1 MNFVPMREVV
11 RFAIGGGWGSETEV
25 DGSVLTRVIR
35 GADFPE
41 AAEQNLTNAPLRWEK
56 ESRVKTRALAAGD
69 IVLEISGGTKD
80 RPTGR
85 TVLVTQKMVDES
97 VSPLIPASFCRKVQ
111 ISREIAD
118 PKFVYYW
125 LQLMHKSGRA
135 WKHQNQSTGIA
146 NFQFEQFLD
155 NEFLWL
161 PSLTTQQAIASI
173 LGSLDDKIAANNHI
187 LGIID
192 ETIQS
197 LWKRAV
203 QVGATYTRLDEVIG
217 INPRTPL
224 PKGTLARKVEMKN
237 LPEAGFSISEWAE
250 HAVKGGSRYRNGD
263 TLLARITPCFE
274 NGKCGFVDFL
284 EADAVGAGS
293 TEFIVLRPHPD
304 IPPAAPYAVARSA
317 DFRAF
322 AAQTM
327 TGTSGRQRVQ
337 ARDLEAYE
345 TLWPNGEQLSNF
357 GSRTTPLLDFAGKL
371 RDEAQTLAKTRDELL
386 PLLMSGKI
394 SVREAGQEAAAAGA
408 QIPSEENEV

>member
-56 ESRVKTRALAAGD
+56 ESRVQTRALAAGD

-173 LGSLDDKIAANNHI
+173 LGSLDDKIAANQ
-187 LGIID
+187 
-192 ETIQS
+192 T
-197 LWKRAV
+197 
-203 QVGATYTRLDEVIG
+203 
-217 INPRTPL
+217 
-224 PKGTLARKVEMKN
+224 
-237 LPEAGFSISEWAE
+237 AE
-250 HAVKGGSRYRNGD
+250 N
-263 TLLARITPCFE
+263 
-274 NGKCGFVDFL
+274 
-284 EADAVGAGS
+284 
-293 TEFIVLRPHPD
+293 
-304 IPPAAPYAVARSA
+304 
-317 DFRAF
+317 
-322 AAQTM
+322 
-327 TGTSGRQRVQ
+327 TGT
-337 ARDLEAYE
+337 E
-345 TLWPNGEQLSNF
+345 
-357 GSRTTPLLDFAGKL
+357 
-371 RDEAQTLAKTRDELL
+371 
-386 PLLMSGKI
+386 LLMSLYRRVQKHSAEPFGRVCDVFGGSTPSTKVGEYWGGNINWATPTDLTALRGPWLSETERKI
-394 SVREAGQEAAAAGA
+394 TEAGLESMSSTLHPPGSILMTSRATIGHVAVAATPVTTNQGFIVIRASEKLTPWIFLPTAGSS
-408 QIPSEENEV
+408 P